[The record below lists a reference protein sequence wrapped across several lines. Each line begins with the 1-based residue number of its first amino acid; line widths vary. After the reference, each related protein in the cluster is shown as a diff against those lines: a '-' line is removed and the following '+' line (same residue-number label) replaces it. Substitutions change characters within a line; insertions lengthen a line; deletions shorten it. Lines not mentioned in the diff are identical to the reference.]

1 MHAPNEEDDEI
12 LEQGSHFKDRVFL
25 YRKKERRLVQQL
37 LTEDI
42 DIDEFVSSAD
52 LESANSRLL
61 VPLIQRLQLDWPDE
75 IPEPYSR
82 FICNLCKPTS
92 VASFLQVTSDE
103 PLQILRLF
111 CEQAL
116 HIRSPEQQDKLKLI
130 LRELPALWPNL
141 MDILEIE
148 CSEFL
153 PDELARVVL
162 KMIEI
167 RRGTFRNAAQ
177 RSDEDYIPWP
187 APEQEDPTQCYPA
200 WPIFRYPKKYDVNSK
215 QDVDFCEKSFGHKNG
230 FAFGVFSVGC
240 CCPANITYGWEL
252 MLTRESAHN
261 LFRLLMCRNLDM
273 ENLEGVIFD
282 FACGLDPY
290 LLNR

>member
-1 MHAPNEEDDEI
+1 M
-12 LEQGSHFKDRVFL
+12 GM
-25 YRKKERRLVQQL
+25 KKERRLVQHL

-177 RSDEDYIPWP
+177 RNDEDYIPWP

-230 FAFGVFSVGC
+230 FAFGSLLVT
-240 CCPANITYGWEL
+240 AAR
-252 MLTRESAHN
+252 LTS
-261 LFRLLMCRNLDM
+261 LT
-273 ENLEGVIFD
+273 G
-282 FACGLDPY
+282 GS
-290 LLNR
+290 